1 MENSEHSIAHEAAG
15 SSPAEAGCGEDILD
29 LVCTLFWP
37 VSNQKVS
44 EAYQFNNNICF
55 DWVIGHL
62 VNSDSFAVELR
73 FLGKLSFA
81 SIILDQIC
89 CDMELKVS
97 PDKDLLRVMAC
108 LKEVYNSKE

>member
-55 DWVIGHL
+55 DWVIVDIQL
-62 VNSDSFAVELR
+62 TVTVLLSSYDFWANFLSPQSFLI
-73 FLGKLSFA
+73 KFA
-81 SIILDQIC
+81 MI
-89 CDMELKVS
+89 
-97 PDKDLLRVMAC
+97 
-108 LKEVYNSKE
+108 